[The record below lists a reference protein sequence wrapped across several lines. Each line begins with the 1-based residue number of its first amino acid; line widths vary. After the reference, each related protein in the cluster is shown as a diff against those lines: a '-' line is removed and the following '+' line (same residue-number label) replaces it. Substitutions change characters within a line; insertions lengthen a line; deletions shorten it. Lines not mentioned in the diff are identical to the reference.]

1 MTANERRLQ
10 AQVNSL
16 TAQNAKQAETITA
29 LRQQVQERGR
39 IIKKQDGEKRKL
51 DAALD
56 RKVAECLRW
65 QQQARP
71 LLTEAE
77 DEAGTS
83 AMVELELRG
92 YVW

>member
-39 IIKKQDGEKRKL
+39 IIKKQDGEKQKL
-51 DAALD
+51 EAALD
-56 RKVAECLRW
+56 RKTDECLRW

-71 LLTEAE
+71 ILTEAE

-92 YVW
+92 NVW